1 MSEPNAE
8 QLAEVAFKKLAE
20 GDPRE
25 ARKILMQAAELA
37 PERPD
42 ILNALGVCQLQ
53 LGESHLALPL
63 FAEAVSRAD
72 MLVIQRP
79 AERDQLEAMRDGIRL
94 SLAAAHEDLDQP
106 DEAESAYR
114 QVLSDTPGQP
124 RARQGLAH
132 LLLARGEL
140 RTGVQQLRTYVE
152 EDRDE
157 NPFLEGAKAFAD
169 DVERFQKED
178 IDPGEIIVA
187 HREAYCEMFD
197 SYAGEQAKLGWIAEA
212 GRMRRGPTGQP
223 VPIIPD
229 GARPYAAVRVDLVN
243 PQTSEIGQV
252 GDQPYVVALA
262 EYQSLARA
270 PVAFPLRGYPFDV
283 RISTQTPWDQLPI
296 QLHFALD
303 GALDAADLVVGDW
316 YTAGFNGTYGTADG
330 HRFHY
335 ISDPEAKR
343 NFRAVTYDVDMG
355 RSKIEA
361 VHDLLRRL
369 TVLHDAHPLVRVHVG
384 RGYL

>member
-1 MSEPNAE
+1 MSSPNPEA
-8 QLAEVAFKKLAE
+8 LAEAAFKKLAE

-25 ARKILMQAAELA
+25 ARKMLMEAAELA

-42 ILNALGVCQLQ
+42 ILNALAVCQLQ
-53 LGESHLALPL
+53 LGESQLALGL
-63 FAEAVSRAD
+63 FTEAVSRAD

-94 SLAAAHEDLDQP
+94 GLAAAYEDLDQP
-106 DEAESAYR
+106 AEAEAAYR
-114 QVLSDTPGQP
+114 RVLADTPGQP
-124 RARQGLAH
+124 KARPGLAH
-132 LLLARGEL
+132 LLLARGFLQKGVAEL
-140 RTGVQQLRTYVE
+140 RTYIE

-169 DVERFQKED
+169 DVEKFQKED
-178 IDPGEIIVA
+178 IDPGEIITA
-187 HREAYCEMFD
+187 HRDAYCEMFD
-197 SYAGEQAKLGWIAEA
+197 SYAAEQAKLGWIAEA
-212 GRMRRGPTGQP
+212 ARMKRGPSGQP
-223 VPIIPD
+223 VPIIPE

-243 PQTSEIGQV
+243 PATSEIGQV

-270 PVAFPLRGYPFDV
+270 PVAFPMRGYPFDV
-283 RISTQTPWDQLPI
+283 RVSTQTPWDQLPI
-296 QLHFALD
+296 QLHFARD
-303 GALDAADLVVGDW
+303 GALDAADAVVGDW
-316 YTAGFNGTYGTADG
+316 YTAGYNGRFGSAEG

-343 NFRAVTYDVDMG
+343 NFHAVTYDVDMG
-355 RSKIEA
+355 RSKVDAI
-361 VHDLLRRL
+361 VDLLRRL
-369 TVLHDAHPLVRVHVG
+369 TVLHDAHPIVRVHIG

>member
-1 MSEPNAE
+1 MSEPNPEA
-8 QLAEVAFKKLAE
+8 LAEAAFKKLAE

-25 ARKILMQAAELA
+25 ARKMLMEAAELA

-72 MLVIQRP
+72 MLVLQRP

-106 DEAESAYR
+106 DEAEAAYR
-114 QVLSDTPGQP
+114 TVLRDTPGQP

-132 LLLARGEL
+132 LLLARGQLQAGVDEL
-140 RTGVQQLRTYVE
+140 RTYIA

-157 NPFLEGAKAFAD
+157 NNFLDGAKAFAD
-169 DVERFQKED
+169 DVDKFQKED
-178 IDPGEIIVA
+178 IDPGEIIAA
-187 HREAYCEMFD
+187 HRDAYCEMFD
-197 SYAGEQAKLGWIAEA
+197 SYADEQAKLGWIAEA
-212 GRMRRGPTGQP
+212 ARMRRGPDGQP
-223 VPIIPD
+223 VPIIPE

-243 PQTSEIGQV
+243 PATSEIGQV
-252 GDQPYVVALA
+252 GDQPYVIALA

-270 PVAFPLRGYPFDV
+270 PVAFPMRGYPFDV

-296 QLHFALD
+296 QLHFVRD
-303 GALDAADLVVGDW
+303 GSLDAADAIVGDW
-316 YTAGFNGTYGTADG
+316 YTAGFNGQFGTRDG

-343 NFRAVTYDVDMG
+343 NFRAVTYDVDLG
-355 RSKIEA
+355 RAKIEA
-361 VHDLLRRL
+361 IHDLLRRL
-369 TVLHDAHPLVRVHVG
+369 TVLHEAHPLARVHIG